1 MSVTDLGLRAV
12 DRGWLPDPLIRLG
25 IRRLL
30 RRRLT
35 ALNAGGIEGVQARTT
50 RWVETLRKSPIAVET
65 DAANA
70 QHYEVPAGFYER
82 VLGRHLKYSSG
93 LWAPGVE
100 TLDDAEAAMLAL
112 YEERAAI
119 ADGMRILDLGCGWGS
134 ASLWLAARF
143 PKCHVVGVSNSSS
156 QRAFITARARARG
169 IENLEIVTADANAFV
184 PDRRFDRVISIEML
198 EHVRN
203 YEAMFER
210 IAGWLEPDGRFFAHV
225 FVHRDAAYPFEASGA
240 SDWMARHFFTG
251 GQMPSDRLFLYFQRH
266 LRVDA
271 HWRVSGQHYQRT
283 AEAWLANFDRHRDEL
298 VETLRMAH
306 GAAATQMA
314 ARWRVFFMACAELW
328 GYRGGEEWFVSHYRF
343 APR

>member
-1 MSVTDLGLRAV
+1 MSVVDLGLRAV
-12 DRGWLPDPLIRLG
+12 DRGWLPDSLVRFG

-30 RRRLT
+30 RRRLD
-35 ALNAGGIEGVQARTT
+35 ALTAGGVEGAQVRTAR
-50 RWVETLRKSPIAVET
+50 WLEALRASPIAIET
-65 DAANA
+65 DAANE
-70 QHYEVPAGFYER
+70 QHYEVLAGFYER
-82 VLGRHLKYSSG
+82 VLGAHLKYSSG

-112 YEERAAI
+112 YAERAEI

-143 PKCHVVGVSNSSS
+143 PRCRIVGVSNSAS
-156 QRAFITARARARG
+156 QCAFITERAATRG
-169 IENLEIVTADANAFV
+169 LDNVEIVTADANAFV
-184 PDRRFDRVISIEML
+184 PDQRFDRVISIEML

-225 FVHRDAAYPFEASGA
+225 FVHRDSAYPFEARGA
-240 SDWMARHFFTG
+240 SDWMAQHFFTG
-251 GQMPSDRLFLYFQRH
+251 GQMPSDRLFLYFQEH
-266 LRVDA
+266 LRLDA

-298 VETLRMAH
+298 LELLEAAH
-306 GAAATQMA
+306 GAAAAQMA

-328 GYRGGEEWFVSHYRF
+328 GYRGGEEWHVSHYRF